1 MTALPDTPL
10 PAAGMTDPADDTPT
24 RAARLWRRR
33 LAWGVVACIG
43 TVLLLGAVLLF
54 VLLKTLTPAPGEW
67 SRTMRFG
74 PIERAVSMPAAIR
87 LATHPLGRRW
97 LDGRSLATRIGTLR
111 WQLAPDGETLTATCA
126 PCTLRLPE
134 LSREALQWPRAEFS
148 VKRWSQNDF
157 RGTVVIGQGSD
168 TIEGRWQARL
178 GSDGLQ
184 MQFAM
189 AQAPIARYYRLFER
203 GVPELA
209 RARIDGRMKFD
220 LTAQLPQGDLQVRPV
235 VEGFSVEGLGTEALL
250 DAAPPVRCEAP
261 ARAGGFG
268 RWLPMAVVA
277 AEDQRFAEHPGY
289 DLVELEAAW
298 RHNQAQDEPQRG
310 GSTLTQQLAKIL
322 YTGDDR
328 THVRKLRELLYA
340 VEMERTL
347 GKARILD
354 LYLSV
359 VPWGQGECG
368 AHAAARRWAGKK
380 ASALTPVE
388 AAWLASLLRNPDAAL
403 QAWQDRGEIDTRR
416 VATVLS
422 GLRPTQPSWRRAQIA
437 SLKQWTP
444 PAYVGEPVAATPTA
458 VRGGPSAVAAG
469 ASQARTK

>member
-1 MTALPDTPL
+1 MDPLPSPPLASPGATDTP
-10 PAAGMTDPADDTPT
+10 AGNNDPRSGA
-24 RAARLWRRR
+24 WRRR
-33 LAWGVVACIG
+33 LAWGLVACLG
-43 TVLLLGAVLLF
+43 TVLLLGALLLF
-54 VLLKTLTPAPGEW
+54 VLLKTLTPGPGEW

-74 PIERAVSMPAAIR
+74 PVERVVSMPALIR
-87 LATHPLGRRW
+87 LFTHPLGRRW
-97 LDGRSLATRIGTLR
+97 LHGRSLATRIGTLH
-111 WQLAPDGETLTATCA
+111 WQLASDGETLTATCA

-134 LSREALQWPRAEFS
+134 LSREALQWPKAQFS
-148 VKRWSQNDF
+148 VKPWSQNDF
-157 RGTVVIGQGSD
+157 RGMVVIGEGAD
-168 TIEGRWQARL
+168 TIEGRWQAQLAR
-178 GSDGLQ
+178 DGMQ
-184 MQFAM
+184 MQFAL
-189 AQAPIARYYRLFER
+189 AQAPIARYYRLFDR
-203 GVPELA
+203 AVPELA
-209 RARIDGRMKFD
+209 RARIDGRVKFD
-220 LTAQLPQGDLQVRPV
+220 LSARLPQGLLQVRPV
-235 VEGFSVEGLGTEALL
+235 IEGFRVEGLGTEALL
-250 DAAPPVRCEAP
+250 DAAAPARCAAP

-298 RHNQAQDEPQRG
+298 RHNQAQDGPQRG

-368 AHAAARRWAGKK
+368 AHAAARRWLGKK

-403 QAWQDRGEIDTRR
+403 QAWQDNAAIDTRR
-416 VATVLS
+416 VAAVLA
-422 GLRPTQPSWRRAQIA
+422 GLRPTQPAWRRAQIA
-437 SLKQWTP
+437 SLAQWTP
-444 PAYVGEPVAATPTA
+444 PAYAGVPGAATPTP

>member
-1 MTALPDTPL
+1 MDPLPTPAPPAPGATEALPDS
-10 PAAGMTDPADDTPT
+10 PAT
-24 RAARLWRRR
+24 AARLWRRR
-33 LAWGVVACIG
+33 LAWGVVACIS
-43 TVLLLGAVLLF
+43 TVLLLGALLLF

-74 PIERAVSMPAAIR
+74 PIEREVSMPAAIR

-97 LDGRSLATRIGTLR
+97 LDGRSLATRIGTLH
-111 WQLAPDGETLTATCA
+111 WTLAADGETLTATCE

-134 LSREALQWPRAEFS
+134 LSREALQWPRAQFS
-148 VKRWSQNDF
+148 VKPWSQNDF

-168 TIEGRWQARL
+168 TIEGRWQAQL
-178 GSDGLQ
+178 GNDGMQ
-184 MQFAM
+184 MQFSL

-203 GVPELA
+203 AVPELA
-209 RARIDGRMKFD
+209 RARIDGRVKFE
-220 LTAQLPQGDLQVRPV
+220 LTARLPQGHLQVRPV
-235 VEGFSVEGLGTEALL
+235 IEGFRVEGLGTEALL
-250 DAAPPVRCEAP
+250 DAAPPLRCEAP

-289 DLVELEAAW
+289 DLVELAAAW
-298 RHNQAQDEPQRG
+298 RHNQGQDGPQRG

-368 AHAAARRWAGKK
+368 AHAAARRWVGKK
-380 ASALTPVE
+380 AGALTPVE

-403 QAWQDRGEIDTRR
+403 QAWQDHGEIDTRR
-416 VATVLS
+416 VAAVLA

-444 PAYVGEPVAATPTA
+444 PAYAGVPGAATPTPVGA
-458 VRGGPSAVAAG
+458 GPSAAAAG